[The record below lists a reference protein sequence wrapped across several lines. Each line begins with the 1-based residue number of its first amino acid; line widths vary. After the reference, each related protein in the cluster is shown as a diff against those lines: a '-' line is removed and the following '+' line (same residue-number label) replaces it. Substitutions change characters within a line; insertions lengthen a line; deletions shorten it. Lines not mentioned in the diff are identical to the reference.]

1 MIAKATFDIDGFRA
15 YVRNL
20 IGHQSQRAFAKAHG
34 MTPEHLN
41 RMLKSPCPPVP
52 STKTCRKLA
61 GVDNAVYEDLLKLA
75 APNVTLM
82 AMPESTEPAAGE
94 PITAHDYQ
102 QLAAR
107 TINPELSNGQ
117 IKAHALWG
125 LAAEVGELQGLYQKA
140 YQGHK
145 LDSEHAKKEVG
156 DILWMVAEYC
166 TAQGWDLGEIMQL
179 NIDKLRTRYPEGFDP
194 EHSLH

>member
-1 MIAKATFDIDGFRA
+1 MITKAAYDIEGFRA
-15 YVRNL
+15 YVRAM
-20 IGHQSQRAFAKAHG
+20 IGHQTQRDFALAHG
-34 MTPEHLN
+34 MTPEHLS
-41 RMLKSPCPPVP
+41 RMLKSPNPPMP
-52 STKTCRKLA
+52 STKTIRKLA
-61 GVDNAVYEDLLKLA
+61 AGNNAAYRDLLQLA
-75 APNVTLM
+75 APHITLQEL
-82 AMPESTEPAAGE
+82 PVQPAAGE

-166 TAQGWDLGEIMQL
+166 TAQGWDLGEIMQM